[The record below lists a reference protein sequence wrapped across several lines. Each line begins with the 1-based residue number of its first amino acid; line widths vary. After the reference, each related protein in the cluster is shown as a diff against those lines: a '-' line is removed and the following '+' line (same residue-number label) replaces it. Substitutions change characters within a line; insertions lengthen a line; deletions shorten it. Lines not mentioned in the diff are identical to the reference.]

1 MQSGVVLSLNHDVTT
16 SFHLHC
22 TSIYLKSP
30 PSPWVYWPKGAPICL
45 FTLLHEM
52 LPILRNNSII
62 TDLTQSN
69 HGIIVVTDVIVA
81 TWYVVI
87 IVAQLKEDIQHH
99 GP

>member
-1 MQSGVVLSLNHDVTT
+1 M
-16 SFHLHC
+16 
-22 TSIYLKSP
+22 
-30 PSPWVYWPKGAPICL
+30 
-45 FTLLHEM
+45 
-52 LPILRNNSII
+52 
-62 TDLTQSN
+62 DLTQSN